1 MRPENNRTD
10 SYVVLL
16 DVSIIGLSV
25 DIRSGY
31 FNRSQV
37 TVRTPGQ
44 NPLTRNEHSR
54 NGMYIYWRC
63 ASSTMGVV
71 CPVMACWTSIPEWSL
86 GRSAHACSITCSG
99 VAVGGH
105 SRCRRPCR
113 PVAVSRHNPTTRNGF
128 LPHREALVPVCN
140 PNRASPTHPKNG
152 PAVRRLPF
160 FGFFFIFELVISIFL
175 KNLISRFNNI

>member
-1 MRPENNRTD
+1 M
-10 SYVVLL
+10 
-16 DVSIIGLSV
+16 
-25 DIRSGY
+25 
-31 FNRSQV
+31 
-37 TVRTPGQ
+37 
-44 NPLTRNEHSR
+44 
-54 NGMYIYWRC
+54 
-63 ASSTMGVV
+63 

-128 LPHREALVPVCN
+128 LPHREALVVPVCN
-140 PNRASPTHPKNG
+140 PNRACPTHPRNG

-160 FGFFFIFELVISIFL
+160 FDFFFFIFCRANFFEKLYPNLFIIQFPRSFLTIHQYNAFFFIVHEHFVYGHIFAKKFDRDSLLFFNIILVAYFHVITITIIF
-175 KNLISRFNNI
+175 IYVI